1 MHKRVKLVFSILMYV
16 LAVFTLLFYL
26 IIGLKFEI
34 TEISRLVLLCISCL
48 FLYFGGFILS
58 KYLDNNKSMKIN
70 LYIFFVLYLILLIT
84 LTLFDSLWLRNG
96 FNIQEFNNIKD
107 RINLIPFKTI
117 ITFIN
122 EFNSM
127 YSTSQIILN
136 LFGNVFAFMP
146 MALFL
151 PLLFKKE
158 NKFKNFVIT
167 LIVIIL
173 GIEFL
178 QLITGSGRFD
188 IDDLILNLFGACLA
202 YVLLNIKSAR
212 SLIRNVFLLEH
223 NKISKKSYI
232 RIILFII
239 IVILVFAG
247 IVLYRNKLY
256 AQNYE
261 EYNKM
266 NNPDITFEYKD
277 VCGNN
282 TLFYEDNI
290 YKYYFDCY
298 DNDDFYVIVN
308 NEDKLSIKDLLD
320 NSKYNYDISRLLDVM
335 NYDHIDYKIEH
346 KYSYFNIQIENNA
359 DNSYYIPSNIT
370 SDIADLV
377 IVDNYNKDDK
387 IDYEVNI
394 IPKKSGTSILNIN
407 CELYD
412 NNGEMIK
419 MVTKKIKVTVD
430 NDFNALYNV
439 EN

>member
-359 DNSYYIPSNIT
+359 DNSYYIPSNVT

-412 NNGEMIK
+412 NNGETIK
-419 MVTKKIKVTVD
+419 VVTKKIKVTVD
-430 NDFNALYNV
+430 NDFNVSYNV
-439 EN
+439 EK

>member
-1 MHKRVKLVFSILMYV
+1 MHKRVKFVFSILMYV

-412 NNGEMIK
+412 NNGETIK
-419 MVTKKIKVTVD
+419 VVTKKIKVTVY
-430 NDFNALYNV
+430 NDFNVSYNV
-439 EN
+439 EK

>member
-359 DNSYYIPSNIT
+359 DNSYYIPSNVT